1 MSTPTATTRRPAS
14 AALPPSA
21 QDAVRVADVLLTA
34 GRYAQK
40 MIDEHPELS
49 LRAAVHHAVTAEYAD
64 GGPLRDPSLALDALA
79 DYLAPGWQ
87 TNPYWAGPGEVV
99 DRWQKQ
105 ARRPL
110 DVPGVLGLA
119 AVHTASI
126 GGAP

>member
-1 MSTPTATTRRPAS
+1 MSTPTATTRLPAS
-14 AALPPSA
+14 AALPPA
-21 QDAVRVADVLLTA
+21 ADAVRVADVLLTA

-49 LRAAVHHAVTAEYAD
+49 LRAAVHHAVNAD
-64 GGPLRDPSLALDALA
+64 GGPLRDPSSALDALA
-79 DYLAPGWQ
+79 DYLAPGWRA
-87 TNPYWAGPGEVV
+87 NPYWTGPGEVV

-119 AVHTASI
+119 AVHTAS

>member
-14 AALPPSA
+14 AALPPA
-21 QDAVRVADVLLTA
+21 AEDAVRVANALLAA
-34 GRYAQK
+34 GRHAQQ
-40 MIDEHPELS
+40 MIDEYPELS
-49 LRAAVHHAVTAEYAD
+49 LRAAVHHAVNAEYAD
-64 GGPLRDPSLALDALA
+64 GGPLRDPGLALDALA

-99 DRWQKQ
+99 DRWQKL
-105 ARRPL
+105 AARPL

-119 AVHTASI
+119 VVHAAG